1 VTRSRPHTKG
11 RPAER
16 GATLVELLVAASMGL
31 SVAALL
37 GHTMSAYQ
45 TGYHRAAT
53 RVSESQQAHFAV
65 ALMAAEV
72 ETLLKPPA
80 SASCPAW
87 GIRVADGRLE
97 FSANL
102 YDRSTGLREDAPAGG
117 SEMVVEEGS
126 AFEAGDLVMVVD
138 VQDPADPGDDIADC
152 ARISDISS
160 NRWTLGRALARR
172 FPAGSRV
179 ALVNRVAYALASR
192 GLLMRT
198 QDGGTQRVAQDVTA
212 FDVRVEGSTV
222 LIRLA
227 MRNAG
232 EWTRRVA
239 VEEGG

>member
-1 VTRSRPHTKG
+1 MTRSRPHTKG
-11 RPAER
+11 RPGER
-16 GATLVELLVAASMGL
+16 GATLVELLVAASIGL
-31 SVAALL
+31 SLAALL
-37 GHTMSAYQ
+37 AHTMTAYQ

-53 RVSESQQAHFAV
+53 RVSESQQAHFAL

-80 SASCPAW
+80 SASCPAE
-87 GIRVADGRLE
+87 GIHRADGRLE

-102 YDRSTGLREDAPAGG
+102 YDRSTGLRDDAPAGG

-126 AFEAGDLVMVVD
+126 GFEVEDLVMVVD
-138 VQDPADPGDDIADC
+138 VQDPTDPGDDVADC
-152 ARISDISS
+152 ARINEIRA
-160 NRWTLGRALARR
+160 NRWTLGQALARR

-198 QDGGTQRVAQDVTA
+198 QDGGTQRVAQDVAA
-212 FDVRVEGSTV
+212 FDVRVEDSTL

-239 VEEGG
+239 LEGGG